1 MINSITLAGRAGK
14 DFILKP
20 IGTTL
25 TKAVGTIAY
34 QNRKDS
40 PTTWFNVDIV
50 SFGADTTAKRASEQ
64 IKKGDLVL
72 VEGKMLSNQAED
84 GKIYWR
90 LEAHS
95 FNLLNKEQ
103 L

>member
-14 DFILKP
+14 DFTLKP

-40 PTTWFNVDIV
+40 PVSWFNVDIV
-50 SFGADTTAKRASEQ
+50 SFGADPTARKASEQ

-103 L
+103 A